1 MKEQTLVEMKNKVD
15 AITRVLQQL
24 IYEQDN
30 MRTLSIGMMETIKL
44 MPGYDEAIKQVTE
57 KVMEQEKE
65 NAPKLEVQFSLLIRK
80 GDRELSRVPFFRL
93 QEYLG
98 MVPSYL
104 YSF

>member
-1 MKEQTLVEMKNKVD
+1 MKEQTLFEMKNKVD

-57 KVMEQEKE
+57 KVKEQEKE
-65 NAPKLEVQFSLLIRK
+65 NAPKLEV
-80 GDRELSRVPFFRL
+80 
-93 QEYLG
+93 
-98 MVPSYL
+98 
-104 YSF
+104 

>member
-30 MRTLSIGMMETIKL
+30 MRTLSVGMMETIKL

-57 KVMEQEKE
+57 KAMEQEKE
-65 NAPKLEVQFSLLIRK
+65 NAPKLEV
-80 GDRELSRVPFFRL
+80 
-93 QEYLG
+93 
-98 MVPSYL
+98 
-104 YSF
+104 

>member
-65 NAPKLEVQFSLLIRK
+65 NAPKLEV
-80 GDRELSRVPFFRL
+80 
-93 QEYLG
+93 
-98 MVPSYL
+98 
-104 YSF
+104 

>member
-44 MPGYDEAIKQVTE
+44 MPGYDEAIRQVTE
-57 KVMEQEKE
+57 KVKEQEKE
-65 NAPKLEVQFSLLIRK
+65 NAPKLEV
-80 GDRELSRVPFFRL
+80 
-93 QEYLG
+93 
-98 MVPSYL
+98 
-104 YSF
+104 

>member
-30 MRTLSIGMMETIKL
+30 MRTLSVGMMETIKL

-57 KVMEQEKE
+57 KVMEQEEKE
-65 NAPKLEVQFSLLIRK
+65 NAPKLEV
-80 GDRELSRVPFFRL
+80 
-93 QEYLG
+93 
-98 MVPSYL
+98 
-104 YSF
+104 

>member
-44 MPGYDEAIKQVTE
+44 MPGYDEAIRQVTE
-57 KVMEQEKE
+57 KVVEQEKE
-65 NAPKLEVQFSLLIRK
+65 NAPKLEV
-80 GDRELSRVPFFRL
+80 
-93 QEYLG
+93 
-98 MVPSYL
+98 
-104 YSF
+104 